1 MRLRTGGSVITN
13 LLVFALAALLEIAGC
28 FAFWMWLRQARS
40 WLVAVVGVVSLIGFA
55 LTLTRVDAG
64 FAGRAYAAYG
74 GVYIAASLAW
84 LWSVE
89 GQRPTAADLLG
100 ATLAIAGAVVIVG
113 AASRRAG
120 ALLP

>member
-1 MRLRTGGSVITN
+1 MITN
-13 LLVFALAALLEIAGC
+13 LFAFAVAARLEIAGC
-28 FAFWMWLRQARS
+28 FAFWMWLRQGRS
-40 WLVAVVGVVSLIGFA
+40 WTVAALGVLSLIGFA
-55 LTLTRVDAG
+55 FALTRVEAG

-84 LWSVE
+84 LWGIE

-100 ATLAIAGAVVIVG
+100 ATLAVAGAVVIVG

>member
-1 MRLRTGGSVITN
+1 MISN
-13 LLVFALAALLEIAGC
+13 LFAFALAALLEIAGC
-28 FAFWMWLRQARS
+28 FAFWMWLRQGRS
-40 WLVAVVGVVSLIGFA
+40 WTVAAVGVVSLIGFA
-55 LTLTRVDAG
+55 LMLTRVEAG

-84 LWSVE
+84 LWGVE

-113 AASRRAG
+113 AASRRVG
-120 ALLP
+120 ALIP

>member
-1 MRLRTGGSVITN
+1 
-13 LLVFALAALLEIAGC
+13 
-28 FAFWMWLRQARS
+28 MWLRQGRS
-40 WLVAVVGVVSLIGFA
+40 WLIAVVGVVSLIGFA

-84 LWSVE
+84 LWTVE

-100 ATLAIAGAVVIVG
+100 ATLAVAVPWCSSAPRRGAPEHCFR
-113 AASRRAG
+113 SRTPFVTRGVWAFTH
-120 ALLP
+120 

>member
-1 MRLRTGGSVITN
+1 MITN
-13 LLVFALAALLEIAGC
+13 LFAFAFAALLEIAGC
-28 FAFWMWLRQARS
+28 FAFWMWLPQGRS
-40 WLVAVVGVVSLIGFA
+40 WTVAALGVLSLIGFA
-55 LTLTRVDAG
+55 FALTRVEAG

-74 GVYIAASLAW
+74 GVYVAASLAW
-84 LWSVE
+84 LWGIE

-100 ATLAIAGAVVIVG
+100 ATLAVAGAVVIVG

>member
-1 MRLRTGGSVITN
+1 MITN
-13 LLVFALAALLEIAGC
+13 LFAFAVAALLEIAGC
-28 FAFWMWLRQARS
+28 FAFWMWLRQGRS
-40 WLVAVVGVVSLIGFA
+40 WTVAALGVLSLIGFA
-55 LTLTRVDAG
+55 FALTRVEAG

-84 LWSVE
+84 LWGVE
-89 GQRPTAADLLG
+89 GQRPSAADLFG